1 MTMWLPTATS
11 GVFPMASWHPAF
23 VLMLAGAVLPWL
35 PRAARRVVA
44 MAAAAWAVVCVAHVG
59 QPGTVWSL
67 TLMGQDLVLVEADK
81 LSIVFAWIFALTILI
96 WTLYAWRLKDRMEI
110 ASAFLYGAGALGAVF
125 AGDLLTLFLF
135 WELMAVASTGV
146 VLAGGTVA
154 ARRAAFRYFLQHA
167 AGGVFLLAGIVL
179 HAAQSGSM
187 VFGPMGLT
195 GVGPWL
201 IFLGFAVNAAIP
213 PLSGW
218 LPDAYPE
225 SSPTGSVFLSAFTT
239 KTSVYVLATAFAG
252 EPLLIALGAFMSL
265 YGIFYALNENDA
277 RRVLSYSIMNQV
289 GFMICGVGIGTE
301 LALNGVAAH
310 AFCHI
315 LYKSLLFMSAGAVLY
330 RTGRSKCTELGGLW
344 RTMPWTLAFGTIGAL
359 SISAFPL
366 TNGFISKPMIVDAAA
381 HGVHGAHAGLLT
393 FAYLA
398 LLIAS
403 AGVSLHA
410 GIKFPWFVFF
420 AKDRGLRPKEA
431 PRSMLLAMGIVS
443 ALCIGLGV
451 FPDPLYRILPYEV
464 EGFHAYE
471 ASHVVLQLQ
480 LLVAS
485 GFAFFWLLPV
495 LKRTD
500 TVTLDVDW
508 PLRQLAR
515 GTVRFVKGPLTSL
528 FGVLANFV
536 HQSVPSVLW
545 HAAKNPAGAMRL
557 AFDRV
562 RLGASSVMAPME
574 TVDRHRDALVRDRA
588 RYAATPPG
596 TAWPIGSVVL
606 YAAVLFFAVL
616 LAYLLS

>member
-1 MTMWLPTATS
+1 MS
-11 GVFPMASWHPAF
+11 SVHPAF
-23 VLMLAGAVLPWL
+23 VLMLAGAVLPAL
-35 PRAARRVVA
+35 PHGMRRIAAVA
-44 MAAAAWAVVCVAHVG
+44 AGLGAVFCVANIERGARDVV
-59 QPGTVWSL
+59 Q
-67 TLMGQDLVLVEADK
+67 LMNWELVLVDADA
-81 LSIVFAWIFALTILI
+81 LSIVFGWIFVLTILI
-96 WTLYAWRLKDRMEI
+96 WTVYSWRLRSRLEI
-110 ASAFLYGAGALGAVF
+110 GSAFLYGAGALGAVF

-146 VLAGGTVA
+146 VLAGGTVR

-179 HAAQSGSM
+179 HASSSGSM
-187 VFGPMGLT
+187 AFGAMELSGA
-195 GVGPWL
+195 GPWL

-213 PLSGW
+213 PVSGW

-252 EPLLIALGAFMSL
+252 EPLLIGLGAFMSL

-301 LALNGVAAH
+301 LAINGVAAH

-315 LYKSLLFMSAGAVLY
+315 LYKSLLFMSAGAVMY
-330 RTGRSKCTELGGLW
+330 RTGKTKCTELGGLW
-344 RTMPWTLAFGTIGAL
+344 RSMPWTFVFGTIGAL
-359 SISAFPL
+359 SISALPL

-381 HGVHGAHAGLLT
+381 HGVHGTNAGLLT

-431 PRSMLLAMGIVS
+431 PKSMLLAMGVVS

-451 FPDPLYRILPYEV
+451 YPDPLYRLLPYSV

-480 LLVAS
+480 LLIAS

-508 PLRQLAR
+508 PLRR
-515 GTVRFVKGPLTSL
+515 FGRSFVRFVDGPLMRF
-528 FGVLANFV
+528 FGGLSRAA
-536 HQSVPSVLW
+536 HEHVPRALW
-545 HAAKNPAGAMRL
+545 HAAKNPAGMMRIGYDRLRL
-557 AFDRV
+557 AAAAFGSAEQFERRRQVLRYDQ
-562 RLGASSVMAPME
+562 
-574 TVDRHRDALVRDRA
+574 A
-588 RYAATPPG
+588 RYEATPPG
-596 TAWPIGSVVL
+596 TPWPIGTVVL
-606 YAAVLFFAVL
+606 YAAVLFLAVL
-616 LAYLLS
+616 LAYLF